1 MPHLVQVCS
10 SVYYTKPTH
19 SDHSRNILIIRK
31 ILIKKDLCSSRYQM
45 VIRWQTTST
54 HYYFLLCSRKLITH
68 ARDSALHCSRKLTL
82 ETSFHCINPFWA
94 SYVLLLCIKFGCI
107 ALQMHHSICTVH
119 YKKHWCDRSAF
130 LVNWTPVCVALEWL
144 HLLGGFRQ

>member
-1 MPHLVQVCS
+1 MQVYALPSVCHTKCGRHLVQVCS

-107 ALQMHHSICTVH
+107 ALQMHHNIASAQCIIKSTGLIAVH
-119 YKKHWCDRSAF
+119 F
-130 LVNWTPVCVALEWL
+130 
-144 HLLGGFRQ
+144 